1 MGIDS
6 YKVEY
11 IRTVVTMNIS
21 YVVCKKWGGV
31 MKELFK
37 ERTSKFQSLVS
48 LIVICAM
55 LTLFV
60 FALPEFF
67 VSTAGRIFATAWAS
81 LAIIAFIAHVRRM
94 SVSQLSY
101 KRVAHFGVRN
111 NVRTTRQQ
119 RMSRVMR
126 G

>member
-1 MGIDS
+1 
-6 YKVEY
+6 
-11 IRTVVTMNIS
+11 MNIS

-67 VSTAGRIFATAWAS
+67 C
-81 LAIIAFIAHVRRM
+81 
-94 SVSQLSY
+94 QLLVEY
-101 KRVAHFGVRN
+101 LLRPGLRW
-111 NVRTTRQQ
+111 R
-119 RMSRVMR
+119 
-126 G
+126 